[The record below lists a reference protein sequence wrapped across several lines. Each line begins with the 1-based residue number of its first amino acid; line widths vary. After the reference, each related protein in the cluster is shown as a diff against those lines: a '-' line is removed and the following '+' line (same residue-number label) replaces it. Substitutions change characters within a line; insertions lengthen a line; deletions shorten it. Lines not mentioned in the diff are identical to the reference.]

1 VVISRDSVKTMQIK
15 ILVLGT
21 FVLVKGYKSEH
32 LYVVDV
38 LISKSL
44 KRAGISTVALLY
56 VR

>member
-1 VVISRDSVKTMQIK
+1 VVISRDSVKTMPVE

-21 FVLVKGYKSEH
+21 FVLVKGCKSGH

-44 KRAGISTVALLY
+44 KRAGISTVALFY
-56 VR
+56 AR

>member
-1 VVISRDSVKTMQIK
+1 MVISRDCVKTMQIK

-21 FVLVKGYKSEH
+21 FVLVKGYKSGH

-44 KRAGISTVALLY
+44 KRAGISTVALFY